1 MLFFEWF
8 LLLVCFLPCINL
20 ALLVLNFFSET
31 IFFLFLFEKLTLYLF
46 CVWIIDWVLFLETL
60 DKIDHKILSLLL
72 EDGRA
77 SFSVIA
83 KEVNLTDVAI
93 KKRVERLKRRGIIN
107 VITADLNLKILGFEN
122 PIFVQI
128 RSELSKNKDVIKRL
142 KELDYVMEVYQVL
155 GEYNILA
162 RLVVPDLD
170 SAEKFVEMLGN
181 MDGVL
186 DIKTLVVISE
196 VKRSRQLPS
205 FLQQKKL

>member
-1 MLFFEWF
+1 M
-8 LLLVCFLPCINL
+8 
-20 ALLVLNFFSET
+20 
-31 IFFLFLFEKLTLYLF
+31 
-46 CVWIIDWVLFLETL
+46 
-60 DKIDHKILSLLL
+60 LL

-107 VITADLNLKILGFEN
+107 VITVDLNLKILGFEN

>member
-1 MLFFEWF
+1 
-8 LLLVCFLPCINL
+8 L

>member
-1 MLFFEWF
+1 
-8 LLLVCFLPCINL
+8 
-20 ALLVLNFFSET
+20 
-31 IFFLFLFEKLTLYLF
+31 
-46 CVWIIDWVLFLETL
+46 VLFLETL

>member
-1 MLFFEWF
+1 MIG
-8 LLLVCFLPCINL
+8 CF
-20 ALLVLNFFSET
+20 
-31 IFFLFLFEKLTLYLF
+31 
-46 CVWIIDWVLFLETL
+46 FLETL
-60 DKIDHKILSLLL
+60 DKIDHKILSMLL

-107 VITADLNLKILGFEN
+107 VITVDLNLKILGFEN

>member
-1 MLFFEWF
+1 M
-8 LLLVCFLPCINL
+8 
-20 ALLVLNFFSET
+20 
-31 IFFLFLFEKLTLYLF
+31 
-46 CVWIIDWVLFLETL
+46 ETL
-60 DKIDHKILSLLL
+60 DKIDHKILSMLL

-107 VITADLNLKILGFEN
+107 VITVDLNLKILGFEN

>member
-1 MLFFEWF
+1 MVL
-8 LLLVCFLPCINL
+8 C
-20 ALLVLNFFSET
+20 LNFGT
-31 IFFLFLFEKLTLYLF
+31 GV
-46 CVWIIDWVLFLETL
+46 CLESL

-83 KEVNLTDVAI
+83 KEVSLTDVAI
-93 KKRVERLKRRGIIN
+93 KKRFERLKRRGIIN
-107 VITADLNLKILGFEN
+107 IITADLNLKSLGFEN

-128 RSELSKNKDVIKRL
+128 RSELSKNKDVIKKL
-142 KELDYVMEVYQVL
+142 KELDYVIEIYQVL
-155 GEYNILA
+155 GEYNILV

-186 DIKTLVVISE
+186 DIKTMVVISE
-196 VKRSRQLPS
+196 VKKSRALPS

>member
-1 MLFFEWF
+1 ME
-8 LLLVCFLPCINL
+8 
-20 ALLVLNFFSET
+20 S
-31 IFFLFLFEKLTLYLF
+31 
-46 CVWIIDWVLFLETL
+46 L

-93 KKRVERLKRRGIIN
+93 KKRFERLKRRGIIN
-107 VITADLNLKILGFEN
+107 LITADLNMKALGFEN

-128 RSELSKNKDVIKRL
+128 RSELSKNKDVIKKLR
-142 KELDYVMEVYQVL
+142 ELDYVIEIHQVL
-155 GEYNILA
+155 GEYNILV
-162 RLVVPDLD
+162 RLIVPDLD

-186 DIKTLVVISE
+186 DIKTMVVISE
-196 VKRSRQLPS
+196 VKKSRALPS
-205 FLQQKKL
+205 SLQQKKL